1 MEIKE
6 LTASLVSQKNNLT
19 SLLDAALQKQRAL
32 VNFDYAGLEES
43 IVNEEKALSFVTA
56 GEKGRIKILS
66 ELYQRHSISNKTFKL
81 SEFVENTKGM
91 LDIKSQKQIAL
102 TEKELKELITRVSMV
117 NQQNKFLIENSRAF
131 IKETVSAILN
141 ARRSLLDKKV

>member
-6 LTASLVSQKNNLT
+6 LTASLVNQKNNLT
-19 SLLDAALQKQRAL
+19 SLLNAALQKQKAL
-32 VNFDYAGLEES
+32 VNFDYAGLEDS
-43 IVNEEKALSFVTA
+43 ITREEKAIAFITE

-66 ELYQRHSISNKTFKL
+66 ELYSRYSISNRTFKL
-81 SEFVENTKGM
+81 SEFLENTRGL
-91 LDIKSQKQIAL
+91 LDAKSQKQIAV

-131 IKETVSAILN
+131 IKETVSRILN

>member
-6 LTASLVSQKNNLT
+6 LTTSLVNQKNNLT
-19 SLLDAALQKQRAL
+19 SLLNAALQKQRAL

-43 IVNEEKALSFVTA
+43 IVKEEKALSFVTE
-56 GEKGRIKILS
+56 GEKGRIKVLS
-66 ELYQRHSISNKTFKL
+66 ELYKRHSISNKTFKL

-91 LDIKSQKQIAL
+91 LDIRSQKQIAL
-102 TEKELKELITRVSMV
+102 TEKELRELITRVSMV

-131 IKETVSAILN
+131 IKDTVSAILN

>member
-6 LTASLVSQKNNLT
+6 LTTSLVNQKNNLT

-43 IVNEEKALSFVTA
+43 IVKEEKALSFVTE
-56 GEKGRIKILS
+56 GEKGRIKVLS
-66 ELYQRHSISNKTFKL
+66 ELYKRHSISNKTFKL

-91 LDIKSQKQIAL
+91 LDIRSQKQIAL
-102 TEKELKELITRVSMV
+102 TEKELRELITRVSMV

-131 IKETVSAILN
+131 IKDTVSAILN